1 MRTLNKLICFGG
13 LLVLVSTI
21 PAMAQI
27 ANQVTFEAPFAFY
40 AGNAKL
46 PAGSYRVTQPDAN
59 DQLLLVESADGVHS
73 VFVEYVP
80 VDSAEPS
87 KKSEVTFK
95 KYGSTDFL
103 NSISVQGDDSGMKIL
118 QTKAEQK
125 AAKTA
130 TASTHSLA
138 ASNGTQAA
146 R

>member
-1 MRTLNKLICFGG
+1 MRTFNKLMCLTG
-13 LLVLVSTI
+13 LLLLVSAM

-27 ANQVTFEAPFAFY
+27 ANKVTFEAPFAFY
-40 AGNAKL
+40 AGNTKL

-59 DQLLLVESADGVHS
+59 DQLLLVESADGAYS

-80 VDSAEPS
+80 IDSAEPS
-87 KKSEVTFK
+87 AKSEVTFK

-118 QTKAEQK
+118 QTKAEQN

-130 TASTHSLA
+130 TAATHSLA
-138 ASNGTQAA
+138 ASNGTEAA

>member
-1 MRTLNKLICFGG
+1 MRTFNKLICFMG
-13 LLVLVSTI
+13 LLLMVSAI

-27 ANQVTFEAPFAFY
+27 SNQVTFKAPFAFY

-46 PAGSYRVTQPDAN
+46 PAGSYRVSQPDAN
-59 DQLLLVESADGVHS
+59 DLLLLIESTDGSHS

-87 KKSEVTFK
+87 KKTEVTFK
-95 KYGSTDFL
+95 KYGSADFF

-118 QTKAEQK
+118 QTKAEQN

-130 TASTHSLA
+130 AAETHSLS
-138 ASNGTQAA
+138 ASNGD
-146 R
+146 

>member
-46 PAGSYRVTQPDAN
+46 PAGSYKVTQPDAN
-59 DQLLLVESADGVHS
+59 DQLLLVESADGAHS